1 MKARTSEH
9 RRRCARDRG
18 QSTVE
23 LALLLPF
30 VVLALLAIVQVGL
43 VVHDQVLL
51 THAAR
56 EAARAAAVDADPD
69 AASRAAAAGGGLDPR
84 RLRVVSSGRAAA
96 GSTVHVQLTYASPTD
111 VAGIGPLIPDLDLRA
126 EATMRVEQ

>member
-1 MKARTSEH
+1 MNAPTIE
-9 RRRCARDRG
+9 RRRCTRDRG

-56 EAARAAAVDADPD
+56 EAARAAAVDADPN
-69 AASRAAAAGGGLDPR
+69 AAPRAAAAGGGLDVR

-96 GSTVHVQLTYASPTD
+96 GSMVHVQLTYASPTD
-111 VAGIGPLIPDLDLRA
+111 VAGIGRLIPDLELRA